1 MPTPITIPVTL
12 NTNVSPP
19 ALIIPQ
25 TDMEIVV
32 AAGLGIQQI
41 TWQLHGNASTGVF
54 VSGDMAHPPL
64 AWLGSNAPAP
74 GVFQPAPGIG
84 SGGLTY
90 TLADN
95 NPAGGT
101 AQTYLYQLCAKF
113 GNNYYYTA
121 AASLGGNPAT
131 PRIKNN

>member
-1 MPTPITIPVTL
+1 MPTPIVIPVTL
-12 NTNVSPP
+12 NSAIPP
-19 ALIIPQ
+19 TLIVPQ
-25 TDMEIVV
+25 IYMEVV
-32 AAGLGIQQI
+32 VQAGLGLQQI

-54 VSGDMAHPPL
+54 VNGDSAHPPIK
-64 AWLGSNAPAP
+64 WLGSNVPAQ

-84 SGGLTY
+84 SDGLTY
-90 TLADN
+90 TLADS

-101 AQTYLYQLCAKF
+101 EKVYPYQLCAKF

-121 AASLGGNPAT
+121 VDSTSGNPAT